1 MTETPRYTVLPR
13 TLILI
18 IKNQQVLLMKYSG
31 KGTHMTAE
39 KEERKDIY
47 NGLGGHVEE
56 DEDVIENAK
65 KEALEEAGIN
75 LLNPKVKGIMNVSN
89 FSGKNVMMFI
99 VVGTTEDEL
108 TTSTLEGDLEWIPFD
123 KLDKINV
130 FDDVKPFLETIT
142 KLKPEEMFL
151 GKAKFDGK
159 FKLLELNYSVY

>member
-1 MTETPRYTVLPR
+1 
-13 TLILI
+13 
-18 IKNQQVLLMKYSG
+18 
-31 KGTHMTAE
+31 
-39 KEERKDIY
+39 
-47 NGLGGHVEE
+47 
-56 DEDVIENAK
+56 
-65 KEALEEAGIN
+65 
-75 LLNPKVKGIMNVSN
+75 MNVSN